1 MANLDSNV
9 TRHELRFPMME
20 NDEYQKAQN
29 QEIKLGKEE
38 GLDVSLYANPEFNWL
53 QMEQIRMGLKDK
65 VDASLYAD
73 PANNYETMR
82 QIRISLYAGIDL
94 IPYLKRGFADDD
106 LEEIRLAIMSRLP
119 IDKWLQDNMCAPQI
133 HEIRVGLCEDL
144 DISSYADIKY
154 NWMQMQEVR
163 LGLEKKLD
171 VSIYANALLNHA
183 QMKEIRLGLEA
194 GLDVSDYC
202 SLVFSATDMKEKRQA
217 IINRKRA
224 GGIAAVDTVET
235 AGVKDSTAV
244 ADGISKENP
253 AGAAGTITTQMPAG
267 TKEGTAQKSSLNGK
281 QIETGKGA
289 VRENSAQKGKTSIA
303 DSFRKKEFSISIE
316 ENGNKAYA
324 YIPWVPGNVVTKEDI
339 YEDLKKRE
347 IVFGVKE
354 DAIADL
360 IDRKRMNEKVLIAE
374 GIPAQKGKDGWF
386 EWFVRLDLP
395 RIPAPLPDGGV
406 DYVNIEAFE
415 MVDEGEKIAFYHR
428 AETGVTGKNIYGE
441 SIHAENG
448 IEKKPLRGVGFTLE
462 PDGVTYTSKMNGK
475 FEFTGGRIIISNM
488 LIVREDVT
496 SVTGKLEVD
505 GSVYVV
511 GSIYSGGYIK
521 ASGDIIIE
529 HNVETG
535 RLVAGGNVMI
545 KKGSCSKND
554 CFIDAGGEVSGSFFE
569 AANINA
575 GGNVKANYIMNSSIN
590 TKGRVIVSG
599 SKGVLLGGTISA
611 VKGVDTYNLG
621 NRLHIKT
628 VLDIGRNGIY
638 EKEQAEYEEKREQLL
653 KDLVALEQ
661 EWNKIVVMYSTGQE
675 VSEEL
680 QRRIHGAIEV
690 KTQELA
696 EMDGEASKLVNITEQ
711 TSKEPVCVRGRAY
724 EGSVVIINGIKYSL
738 AGEVRRVIFKLRNK
752 QVVMVAM

>member
-1 MANLDSNV
+1 MANLDSN
-9 TRHELRFPMME
+9 TMQHELHFPMME

-38 GLDVSLYANPEFNWL
+38 GLDVSLYANPQFNWL

-65 VDASLYAD
+65 VDASIYAD

-94 IPYLKRGFADDD
+94 IPYLRRGFADDD
-106 LEEIRLAIMSRLP
+106 LEEIRMAVMNRLP

-133 HEIRVGLCEDL
+133 HQIRIGLCEDL
-144 DISSYADIKY
+144 DVSTYADIRY
-154 NWMQMQEVR
+154 NWMQMQEIR
-163 LGLEKKLD
+163 LGLEKKVD
-171 VSIYANALLNHA
+171 VSIYAKNLFNHA
-183 QMKEIRLGLEA
+183 QMREIRLGLEA

-202 SLVFSATDMKEKRQA
+202 SLIYSATDMKEKRQA
-217 IINRKRA
+217 VVNRKRL
-224 GGIAAVDTVET
+224 GSD
-235 AGVKDSTAV
+235 
-244 ADGISKENP
+244 SKE
-253 AGAAGTITTQMPAG
+253 QD
-267 TKEGTAQKSSLNGK
+267 
-281 QIETGKGA
+281 
-289 VRENSAQKGKTSIA
+289 ENRNSRTGKTSLR
-303 DSFRKKEFSISIE
+303 DPYSKKEFSIFIE

-324 YIPWVPGNVVTKEDI
+324 HIPWVPGNVVTKEDI
-339 YEDLKKRE
+339 YHDLERRG
-347 IVFGVKE
+347 IVFGIRQE
-354 DAIADL
+354 AIDDL

-374 GIPAQKGKDGWF
+374 GIPAHKGKDGWF

-415 MVDEGEKIAFYHR
+415 MVDEGERIALYHQ
-428 AETGVTGKNIYGE
+428 AEEGTTGTNIYGE
-441 SIHAENG
+441 SIHAEG
-448 IEKKPLRGVGFTLE
+448 GVELKPLRGVGFTLE
-462 PDGVTYTSKMNGK
+462 SDGVTYTSKMNGK
-475 FEFTGGRIIISNM
+475 FEFVGGRINISNM

-496 SVTGKLEVD
+496 AVTGKLEVD
-505 GSVYVV
+505 GSVYVI

-521 ASGDIIIE
+521 ATGDIIIE

-535 RLVAGGNVMI
+535 RLIAGGNVMI

-575 GGNVKANYIMNSSIN
+575 GGNVKANYIMNSNIN

-599 SKGVLLGGTISA
+599 SKGVLLGGTTSA
-611 VKGVDTYNLG
+611 VKGVDTFNLG

-638 EKEQAEYEEKREQLL
+638 EKEQEEYGEKREQLL
-653 KDLVALEQ
+653 NDLQSLEQ
-661 EWNKIVVMYSTGQE
+661 ERSKMVVMSAAGVD

-680 QRRIHGAIEV
+680 RRRIYGAIDV
-690 KTQELA
+690 KMQELA
-696 EMDGEASKLVNITEQ
+696 EMDGEASKLVNQTEQ
-711 TSKEPVCVRGRAY
+711 TTKEPVCVRGRAH
-724 EGSVVIINGIKYSL
+724 EGSLITINGIKYTL
-738 AGEVRRVIFKLRNK
+738 KGEVRRVVFKLRGK
-752 QVVMVAM
+752 QVVMVAL